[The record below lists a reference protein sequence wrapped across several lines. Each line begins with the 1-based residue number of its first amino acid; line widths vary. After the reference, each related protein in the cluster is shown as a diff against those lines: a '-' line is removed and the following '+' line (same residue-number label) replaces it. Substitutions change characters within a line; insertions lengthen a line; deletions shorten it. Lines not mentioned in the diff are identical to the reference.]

1 MRTDPT
7 IDRIRKIRHEISEEC
22 NHDTRKIVEYYM
34 KYQQNYADRLIKKT
48 VISDREK
55 HSPLFQRMSLEV
67 A

>member
-34 KYQQNYADRLIKKT
+34 KYQQKYADRLMKKNIT
-48 VISDREK
+48 PKWGYAALEK
-55 HSPLFQRMSLEV
+55 EKI
-67 A
+67 